1 VKTLDDLALN
11 QINRRL
17 STLADLQTATVI
29 RESWIGY
36 IRRALQMTLKDLGNR
51 LEVNPS
57 AIAQAE
63 RNELSGK
70 ISLGRLRKI
79 ANAMDCDLV
88 YAFIP
93 KGQDKTIQSITL
105 SHALLKAELL
115 LKEADLHMELEDQK
129 VNQSLEERIH
139 QLAKKLIDR
148 GEVW

>member
-105 SHALLKAELL
+105 SHSLLKAELL